1 MVWWLLELGRWA
13 PCVGRWSLGAGPGR
27 LSLGTA
33 HLESHRR
40 RLAYVPGSL
49 GALIFDSVDTMDPS
63 VAYATSGA

>member
-13 PCVGRWSLGAGPGR
+13 PCVGRRSLGPGPSR

-33 HLESHRR
+33 HLESHGR

-49 GALIFDSVDTMDPS
+49 GALMVGGLGMVTRSLSDS
-63 VAYATSGA
+63 